1 MFKVFMMF
9 TPLLKPLVYTIL
21 LELLTL
27 VFLKQQNFKIYGIC
41 LLINIIT
48 NVIINIMLQEVA
60 KYYYLLLMIL
70 EIIIVFIESTG
81 YYIIKKD
88 YFETFRVLFFC
99 HFISFLIG
107 SLINYL

>member
-1 MFKVFMMF
+1 
-9 TPLLKPLVYTIL
+9 
-21 LELLTL
+21 
-27 VFLKQQNFKIYGIC
+27 
-41 LLINIIT
+41 
-48 NVIINIMLQEVA
+48 
-60 KYYYLLLMIL
+60 MIL

>member
-48 NVIINIMLQEVA
+48 NVIINIML
-60 KYYYLLLMIL
+60 
-70 EIIIVFIESTG
+70 
-81 YYIIKKD
+81 
-88 YFETFRVLFFC
+88 
-99 HFISFLIG
+99 
-107 SLINYL
+107 